1 MAYRE
6 TRRVR
11 RRKAATRE
19 QLLRAAEGRVR
30 AGGFAALQIQ
40 TLAADAGLGVGTV
53 YRYFRNRDSLAAEVF
68 QRATE
73 REVAALAKAL
83 GVPGSPVTRLH
94 HGLSVFARRAL
105 RAPRLARALIADP
118 VSPEVEAQRL
128 HYRRDYARHFR
139 TLLEEGME
147 AGLLPPQS
155 AELSAN
161 ALVGAVAESLAGPL
175 AEHENESEAV
185 DAVCRFCL
193 RAVGAGVN
201 SPAAHAAPSLEISHE
216 G

>member
-6 TRRVR
+6 THRVR

-19 QLLRAAEGRVR
+19 QLLRAAEARVR

-53 YRYFRNRDSLAAEVF
+53 YRYFRNRDGLAAEVF
-68 QRATE
+68 RRATE
-73 REVAALAKAL
+73 REVAALVKAL
-83 GVPGSPVTRLH
+83 TVPGSPVTRLH
-94 HGLSVFARRAL
+94 YGLSVFARRAL

-139 TLLEEGME
+139 TLVEEGME
-147 AGLLPPQS
+147 TGLLPTQS

-161 ALVGAVAESLAGPL
+161 ALVGAVAESLAGPV
-175 AEHENESEAV
+175 AEHEDESEAV
-185 DAVCRFCL
+185 EAVCRFCL
-193 RAVGAGVN
+193 RAVGAGVEI
-201 SPAAHAAPSLEISHE
+201 PVADAAQSLEISHE
-216 G
+216 R